1 MQRGYFFRR
10 LLFDRLLDRRAG
22 RDEASIDKDCS
33 ASTLLPRRRGG
44 DGERPPDYKLR
55 GYRQSQSG
63 YSHGRGLE
71 NTGFFEKDCETI
83 KFCEKLEGSF
93 SAATTGGDINFIF
106 YFFCL
111 VKTEKVYSLY
121 SQIPGSQ
128 ERQGGAMAIN
138 VAVSRL

>member
-1 MQRGYFFRR
+1 MELGTI
-10 LLFDRLLDRRAG
+10 A
-22 RDEASIDKDCS
+22 
-33 ASTLLPRRRGG
+33 
-44 DGERPPDYKLR
+44 PPDCKLWV
-55 GYRQSQSG
+55 YRRSQSG
-63 YSHGRGLE
+63 YSHGRSLE

-106 YFFCL
+106 YFFSL

-128 ERQGGAMAIN
+128 ETQGFVMAVN
-138 VAVSRL
+138 LAVIWL